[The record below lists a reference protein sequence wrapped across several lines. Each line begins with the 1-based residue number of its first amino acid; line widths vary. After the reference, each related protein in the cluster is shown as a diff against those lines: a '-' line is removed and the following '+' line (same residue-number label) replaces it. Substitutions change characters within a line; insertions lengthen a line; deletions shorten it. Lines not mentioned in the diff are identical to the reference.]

1 MAFSWGDAD
10 LDRIESEVHGCSG
23 QEALC
28 YALAHVTEEYN
39 LPAGFGVDHAL
50 EMALITRRDAK
61 EVLATLNRTVYESS
75 GHTIFY
81 YLMVMSARP
90 GVCQISPFSQSNTPW
105 SVLIWGMGVGGS
117 LWRLLI
123 GSVKV

>member
-50 EMALITRRDAK
+50 EMALISRRDSK

-75 GHTIFY
+75 
-81 YLMVMSARP
+81 R
-90 GVCQISPFSQSNTPW
+90 
-105 SVLIWGMGVGGS
+105 
-117 LWRLLI
+117 I
-123 GSVKV
+123 GSIID